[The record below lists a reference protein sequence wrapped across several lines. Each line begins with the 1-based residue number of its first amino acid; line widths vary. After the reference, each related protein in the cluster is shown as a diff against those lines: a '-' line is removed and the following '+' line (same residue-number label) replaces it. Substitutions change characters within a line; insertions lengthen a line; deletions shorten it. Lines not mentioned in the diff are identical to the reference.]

1 MQTHWSKRSISESLY
16 IASHPNAEKGVTFTK
31 IPIVKG
37 TTDVGYSEIT
47 LWKEIPGDAKI
58 VGKVAFFVVAKMTST
73 VKEEE

>member
-1 MQTHWSKRSISESLY
+1 M
-16 IASHPNAEKGVTFTK
+16 TFTK

-37 TTDVGYSEIT
+37 TTDIGYSEIT
-47 LWKEIPGDAKI
+47 LWKEIPGNAKI